1 MKLRLKQFRELAG
14 MTQEDL
20 ARDTDLSVSTIR
32 SIENNRRSASIDT
45 LYKLAEVLDVTV
57 NDLLFAYDTT
67 NSTSQANESEK
78 VS

>member
-14 MTQEDL
+14 LTQEDL
-20 ARDTDLSVSTIR
+20 ARETDLSVSTIR

-45 LYKLAEVLDVTV
+45 LYKLAEVLGVTV
-57 NDLLFAYDTT
+57 NDLLFAYDNT
-67 NSTSQANESEK
+67 NSTSRTKESEK